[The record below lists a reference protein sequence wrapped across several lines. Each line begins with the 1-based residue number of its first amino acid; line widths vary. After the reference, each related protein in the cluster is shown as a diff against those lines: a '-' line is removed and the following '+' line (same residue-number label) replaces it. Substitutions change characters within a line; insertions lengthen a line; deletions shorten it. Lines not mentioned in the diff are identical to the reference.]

1 MTISGT
7 GQMDNWNYYS
17 MPWKNYVL
25 DIKKVIVQDGVTSIG
40 SYAFDY
46 LQSECE
52 NLTEVILPNTITDI
66 GKSAF
71 CGCPVLSKISIPDSV
86 KNIEEYAFS
95 GCSFTDI
102 RIPEGVTVIKAET
115 FSACSALS
123 SVSLPST
130 LTSIK
135 GSAFADCEKLKN
147 LALPENIMAIEYA
160 AFRRCTSLT
169 ELTLSEKVSNLGV
182 EAFEGC
188 TGLKKVTILS
198 KDISIGTHAFG
209 SCTNLTAVY
218 FKGNAP
224 EFPEEDQ
231 KTGTYANA
239 AFEGDTLTAYFPAG
253 NATWTESVRQNYGGT
268 VTWVPEMG
276 EVGLDS
282 LTYKFSNSTTGFG
295 YSAGYFIPLK
305 NYQRMFGVN
314 TLSDTL
320 YLKDKKKGWGGNCYG
335 MSSTSGIFNGT
346 DNSLWPYSF
355 QVNAG
360 RVYDLGTSDK
370 SSGLGITVR
379 DFIECMQI
387 SQDGSASANLR
398 NENMNKLNE
407 LVNQVKLVKDTG
419 KPVLL
424 CIYGLADGSKSGQL
438 KRGTGKRSRS
448 WAALWGSKPIQ
459 LCQCS

>member
-1 MTISGT
+1 MEDTWQRVYVPWTDVLSNIKKVIIEPGVTSIGSYAFYWCENLTEIEIPDTVTCIGKNAINTNLDGAKIKTVDYIARGTCGDKLIWQLKWDGTMTISGT

-147 LALPENIMAIEYA
+147 LALN
-160 AFRRCTSLT
+160 
-169 ELTLSEKVSNLGV
+169 G
-182 EAFEGC
+182 
-188 TGLKKVTILS
+188 
-198 KDISIGTHAFG
+198 
-209 SCTNLTAVY
+209 
-218 FKGNAP
+218 AP
-224 EFPEEDQ
+224 
-231 KTGTYANA
+231 
-239 AFEGDTLTAYFPAG
+239 
-253 NATWTESVRQNYGGT
+253 
-268 VTWVPEMG
+268 
-276 EVGLDS
+276 
-282 LTYKFSNSTTGFG
+282 
-295 YSAGYFIPLK
+295 
-305 NYQRMFGVN
+305 
-314 TLSDTL
+314 
-320 YLKDKKKGWGGNCYG
+320 
-335 MSSTSGIFNGT
+335 
-346 DNSLWPYSF
+346 
-355 QVNAG
+355 
-360 RVYDLGTSDK
+360 DLRK
-370 SSGLGITVR
+370 
-379 DFIECMQI
+379 
-387 SQDGSASANLR
+387 
-398 NENMNKLNE
+398 
-407 LVNQVKLVKDTG
+407 
-419 KPVLL
+419 
-424 CIYGLADGSKSGQL
+424 
-438 KRGTGKRSRS
+438 
-448 WAALWGSKPIQ
+448 
-459 LCQCS
+459 